1 MSETARN
8 RRNAAAHAND
18 PQVNNASAEAV
29 VEDVVDKVVET
40 DVDDV
45 EEADGFSWD
54 ELVDEDSQENTRED
68 IIRKCLASRHFK
80 LLTGLHVKNVKAFAK
95 LKEGKKRTRITFVV
109 KEKVPGTIVDTSTTD
124 AFGDYGR
131 ILGKSNNVF
140 TSAIAVGGAM
150 KENAKTAIFADEVS
164 AMTTVVGDNTEVEIV
179 GKANV
184 ANILFTGSTIDV
196 LCQHVP
202 AGQPYINPFGQARAD
217 EDYDVF
223 DEDRIFHHIVRV
235 SLGEVGEDVYRSR
248 LMS

>member
-8 RRNAAAHAND
+8 KRNAAAAQAND
-18 PQVNNASAEAV
+18 PQVNNASVEAV
-29 VEDVVDKVVET
+29 VEDVVDEVVET
-40 DVDDV
+40 DVEDTDD
-45 EEADGFSWD
+45 FSWD
-54 ELVDEDSQENTRED
+54 DLVDEDSQESTRED
-68 IIRKCLASRHFK
+68 IIRKCLASKRFK

-95 LKEGKKRTRITFVV
+95 RKEGKKRTRITFVV

-131 ILGKSNNVF
+131 KIGKSNNVF

-164 AMTTVVGDNTEVEIV
+164 TMTTVVGDNTEVEIV
-179 GKANV
+179 GKENV
-184 ANILFTGSTIDV
+184 ANILFAGSTIDV
-196 LCQHVP
+196 LCQRVP
-202 AGQPYINPFGQARAD
+202 AGQPYANPFGQAKAE

-223 DEDRIFHHIVRV
+223 DEDRIFHHVVRV